1 MKNPKLIQGP
11 RGLNILLIDNP
22 NSLSTSMLILVGVG
36 SDWENKKN
44 NGIFH
49 FIEHLY
55 FKGTKNYPSPK
66 ILMEAIDDLGGVYN
80 AFTSFE
86 YTGYYIKV
94 LPEYMFKALQILTDI
109 ILNPLF
115 PEEEIEKER
124 KVIIE
129 EINLYQ
135 DSPVQL
141 VLDVGNR
148 LTFGDQPAGWSI
160 LGTKETISS
169 IKRQEILKSIKKY
182 YSSKNT
188 LIVISG
194 KIHSFKNIVNFI
206 FEKFKNYNSVSPQ
219 EKPKFKEPKNEYRFK
234 IVKKEVEQAHI
245 FLGFPLAGF
254 KKLKDKRF
262 VYSILSM
269 ILGEKSSSRLWLK
282 IREEMGAAYYVRSNF
297 VDYSD
302 RSLFFIQ
309 AGITIDRLGEVL
321 AEIVKEI
328 NLLKKEG
335 PDIKELETSKAVL
348 KSNLLMDI
356 EESLGIA
363 IFYGRHFLTEKK
375 ILTPKEIEKKINS
388 IKIEDLKEELKTI
401 FLYPQLKFAAILP
414 NKINFNFSK
423 IFKQML
429 K

>member
-1 MKNPKLIQGP
+1 
-11 RGLNILLIDNP
+11 
-22 NSLSTSMLILVGVG
+22 
-36 SDWENKKN
+36 
-44 NGIFH
+44 
-49 FIEHLY
+49 
-55 FKGTKNYPSPK
+55 
-66 ILMEAIDDLGGVYN
+66 
-80 AFTSFE
+80 
-86 YTGYYIKV
+86 
-94 LPEYMFKALQILTDI
+94 
-109 ILNPLF
+109 
-115 PEEEIEKER
+115 
-124 KVIIE
+124 
-129 EINLYQ
+129 
-135 DSPVQL
+135 
-141 VLDVGNR
+141 
-148 LTFGDQPAGWSI
+148 
-160 LGTKETISS
+160 
-169 IKRQEILKSIKKY
+169 
-182 YSSKNT
+182 
-188 LIVISG
+188 
-194 KIHSFKNIVNFI
+194 
-206 FEKFKNYNSVSPQ
+206 
-219 EKPKFKEPKNEYRFK
+219 
-234 IVKKEVEQAHI
+234 
-245 FLGFPLAGF
+245 LGFPLAGF

-321 AEIVKEI
+321 SEIVKEI

-335 PDIKELETSKAVL
+335 PDIKELEISKAVL

-388 IKIEDLKEELKTI
+388 IKIEDLKEELKKI

-414 NKINFNFSK
+414 HKINFNFSK